1 MPSTGRP
8 ARARSVTAAARPRS
22 RSQTRSETVARDP
35 GSTTRSASA
44 RSAGLVAKRTSTPG
58 SAASASTS
66 EKLLIRG
73 NLITATGGM
82 LWGKGGEEPRGG
94 GGGGGAGGMGG
105 DAGMGGGAGVG
116 G

>member
-22 RSQTRSETVARDP
+22 RSQARSETVARDP

-58 SAASASTS
+58 SAASASMS
-66 EKLLIRG
+66 VKLLIRG
-73 NLITATGGM
+73 SLTTATRRKS
-82 LWGKGGEEPRGG
+82 WSTVVE
-94 GGGGGAGGMGG
+94 
-105 DAGMGGGAGVG
+105 
-116 G
+116 